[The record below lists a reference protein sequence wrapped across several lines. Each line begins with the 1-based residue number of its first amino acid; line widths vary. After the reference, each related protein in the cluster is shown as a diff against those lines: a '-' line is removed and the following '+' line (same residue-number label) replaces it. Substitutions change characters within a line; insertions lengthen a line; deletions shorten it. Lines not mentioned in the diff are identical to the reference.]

1 MKRSEINT
9 IILEADEMIKS
20 FGYHLPDFAYWS
32 AEKFKEKQIAVSYTH
47 LTLPTK
53 G

>member
-32 AEKFKEKQIAVSYTH
+32 AEKFKEKQIESEEIIRA
-47 LTLPTK
+47 
-53 G
+53 GCG